1 MKEILEKIYGK
12 KIESIKYDQDISTF
26 IDEDDDDNYISGTRT
41 DAQEPYYIIY
51 FEDETITEIKL
62 SELIVKI
69 FKLCQI

>member
-41 DAQEPYYIIY
+41 DAEEPCYIIY

-69 FKLCQI
+69 FNLCQI